1 VKATPDAARAAG
13 DDEVPLLSVRG
24 AVKNYGPVQALRGA
38 DLTVRRGEVHGLL
51 GANGAGKSTLVK
63 ILAGLEKP
71 DQGDIALDGAPFR
84 PGTIRAAAA
93 AGVRL
98 AHQELAIVPALT
110 VRQNLHLGRYVQPE
124 LADAKRREAAYL
136 GLFEEWGLDISL
148 DTVMR
153 DLSPAHQATVALA
166 KTLVGDGRLLI
177 LDEPTASLGPKEVSG
192 LFSIVRR
199 RVEAGAGVIFVS
211 HRLGEVSELCDA
223 ITVLRN
229 GQRVHDGPIE
239 GVDEHALAELIAH
252 DAGGDRGRAR
262 KAAKAPGTGVSRRTG
277 GPLLSVRGLRL
288 QNRVTD
294 VSFDVRPG
302 EIVGIAGLVGA
313 GRTEVLE
320 TLVGLRRI
328 VSGEILLDGRAYHPR
343 DPAGALRQGVV
354 LVPEERLAQAIFTQQ
369 NIVFNFS
376 SSRFRTL
383 GGGPGGF
390 LSSRS
395 RYRQSAQR
403 LAESLR
409 LKARS
414 LNDSI
419 MSLSGGNQQKVV
431 LGRATVDGL
440 RLLLLDEPTRGV
452 DIGARYDFQQ
462 MVRGLA
468 DQGIGV
474 VYVSSELAELEYCD
488 RIVVMVE
495 GCTTV
500 QFDNGEGFDEDELT
514 RLCFLRSDTAGAA
527 DAAAVAQARKD
538 VPGESQ

>member
-1 VKATPDAARAAG
+1 MKATEHAAARAAG
-13 DDEVPLLSVRG
+13 DDPAPLLSVRG
-24 AVKNYGPVQALRGA
+24 AVKHYGLVQALRGA
-38 DLTVRRGEVHGLL
+38 DLTVGRGEVHGLL

-63 ILAGLEKP
+63 ILAGLTRP
-71 DQGDIALDGAPFR
+71 DEGSFTLDGAPFR
-84 PGTIRAAAA
+84 PGNIREAAA

-110 VRQNLHLGRYVQPE
+110 VRQNLHLGRYLHPE
-124 LADAKRREAAYL
+124 LTGAKERELAYAA
-136 GLFEEWGLDISL
+136 LFEEWGLDISL
-148 DTVMR
+148 DAVMR
-153 DLSPAHQATVALA
+153 ELSPAHQATVALA

-192 LFSIVRR
+192 LFAIIRR

-211 HRLGEVSELCDA
+211 HRLGEVSRLCDA

-229 GQRVHDGPIE
+229 GQRVHDGRME
-239 GVDEHALAELIAH
+239 GVDEHALADLIAH
-252 DAGGDRGRAR
+252 DAGGDRRRAAR
-262 KAAKAPGTGVSRRTG
+262 TTTTRAARAAKHASSG
-277 GPLLSVRGLRL
+277 GPLLSVDGLRL
-288 QNRVTD
+288 QSRVHD
-294 VSFDVRPG
+294 VSFEVNPG
-302 EIVGIAGLVGA
+302 EIVGIAGLVGS

-328 VSGEILLDGRAYHPR
+328 VSGEIRLGGRPHQPR

-354 LVPEERLAQAIFTQQ
+354 LVPEERLAQAIFTQRD
-369 NIVFNFS
+369 IVFNFS

-383 GGGPGGF
+383 GGGPGGM
-390 LSSRS
+390 LSRRS
-395 RYRQSAQR
+395 RYRESARR

-452 DIGARYDFQQ
+452 DVGARHDFQQ

-468 DQGIGV
+468 DQGVGV

-495 GCTTV
+495 GRATV
-500 QFDNGEGFDEDELT
+500 QFDNDDRFDEDELT
-514 RLCFLRSDTAGAA
+514 RLCFLRA
-527 DAAAVAQARKD
+527 DAAAAEQA
-538 VPGESQ
+538 